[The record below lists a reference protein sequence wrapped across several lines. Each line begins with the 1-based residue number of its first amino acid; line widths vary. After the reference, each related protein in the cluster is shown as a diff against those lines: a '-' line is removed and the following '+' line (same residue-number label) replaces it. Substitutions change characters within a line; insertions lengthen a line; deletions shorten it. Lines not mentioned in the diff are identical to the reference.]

1 MRGRQMEAVGGG
13 GLGQGPR
20 LNAPRVL
27 RGCDMPLGQGPRAR
41 EGVAALACG
50 SGIQRVVF

>member
-50 SGIQRVVF
+50 SGI